1 MLGLYFGLGFRAVSV
16 ANRLIFRLSSFSQ
29 AFQVIDA
36 VFA

>member
-29 AFQVIDA
+29 ASKSLMLS
-36 VFA
+36 FA